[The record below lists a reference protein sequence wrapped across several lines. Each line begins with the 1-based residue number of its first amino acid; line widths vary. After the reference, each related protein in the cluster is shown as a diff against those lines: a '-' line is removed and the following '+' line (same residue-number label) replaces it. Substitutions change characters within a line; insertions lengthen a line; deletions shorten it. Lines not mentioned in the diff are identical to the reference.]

1 MATII
6 EHFNSVEDN
15 FLKLQLLANL
25 DMKVKDDEASDLADA
40 ILNGFQWEDTKEGDE
55 YWDDIHHQAYLGD
68 ITQDL

>member
-25 DMKVKDDEASDLADA
+25 DMKIKDNEASDLADA
-40 ILNGFQWEDTKEGDE
+40 ICQGFQWEDTKEGDE

-68 ITQDL
+68 INQDL